1 MPLKKKKKTDPLL
14 TPSWCRVVYLHRPM
28 MGDVGQRL
36 NLLLSRA
43 TADVVMHWDSDV
55 YYGPECEINIHSLFK
70 YFTDI

>member
-1 MPLKKKKKTDPLL
+1 
-14 TPSWCRVVYLHRPM
+14 M